1 MKTQDN
7 TYDYDGRALASMI
20 AVSLL
25 ATGIGLAGLFSCNQT
40 PELKRE
46 NLEAVSEGYYSGN
59 DYIKD
64 LKVRDKTTGK
74 LYLYRGTETGFK
86 FERMLEE

>member
-1 MKTQDN
+1 M
-7 TYDYDGRALASMI
+7 TYYNLRRKVAVI
-20 AVSLL
+20 A
-25 ATGIGLAGLFSCNQT
+25 AAGFIGLVGLCAINDKRN